1 MAQYQAQMNSFDAKI
16 QQTQATIEKFQN
28 DEGRYQQRDD
38 IAKQVEDMRTLLAE
52 HGTGSLL
59 NKLISQDQHI
69 EMLRTLEYD
78 HNSLI
83 EAEHTL
89 ASLQAD
95 REAFKQQWF
104 SALSQDLVT
113 ARNALDTAKA
123 QLEKATKHQDLVRL
137 SATEDLVVLTLAKLS
152 VGSVLK
158 EGDALFTLMPVDT
171 PLEAEVRIAS
181 RDVGFL
187 RDGDRCT
194 MKIDAFNF
202 VEHGTAQG
210 KVSWISDGA
219 FTTDDNGQPVEA
231 YYKARCSVDKMNFH
245 NVPENFRLI
254 PGMTLS
260 ADMNIGSRSVAAYL
274 LSGFMRGVGQAMREP

>member
-1 MAQYQAQMNSFDAKI
+1 MKS
-16 QQTQATIEKFQN
+16 
-28 DEGRYQQRDD
+28 
-38 IAKQVEDMRTLLAE
+38 
-52 HGTGSLL
+52 
-59 NKLISQDQHI
+59 
-69 EMLRTLEYD
+69 
-78 HNSLI
+78 
-83 EAEHTL
+83 
-89 ASLQAD
+89 
-95 REAFKQQWF
+95 FKQQWF

-137 SATEDLVVLTLAKLS
+137 TATEDSVVLTLAKLS

-231 YYKARCSVDKMNFH
+231 YYKARCTVDKMNFH